1 MGWLLSSKY
10 SYVPQNV
17 TLFGDRDF
25 FGGNQV
31 KKRSLGWALIHM
43 TGVLMTGNLET
54 DPLTRRTPCEREDGR
69 LTSQEE
75 RPGGDPSLTALRG
88 YQPCWHLCFR
98 LLTFR
103 TLRQSISAKSPS
115 FWNFVN
121 SSPSKWI
128 QEQIGHQNVCCGWVW
143 MCWILLFTP
152 HVNRLCRSSPAL
164 MSRHHQSAS
173 ALS

>member
-1 MGWLLSSKY
+1 MGWILSSKY

-17 TLFGDRDF
+17 TLFGDRGF

-54 DPLTRRTPCEREDGR
+54 DPLTRRTPCEHEDGR

-88 YQPCWHLCFR
+88 YQPRWHLCFR
-98 LLTFR
+98 LLTSG
-103 TLRQSISAKSPS
+103 TSRQFLLSHPVS
-115 FWNFVN
+115 
-121 SSPSKWI
+121 
-128 QEQIGHQNVCCGWVW
+128 G
-143 MCWILLFTP
+143 ILLTAA
-152 HVNRLCRSSPAL
+152 PANEYKNKLDIRMFVVGGYECVGFYFSHL
-164 MSRHHQSAS
+164 M
-173 ALS
+173 